1 MDFEKMARSNM
12 KIGIICYPTFGGS
25 GVIAT
30 ELGTALAKIGHEV
43 HFITSS
49 QPVKLNVFEKNIFFH
64 EVVLNP
70 YPLFQHQPFEVAL
83 TSKIVE
89 VVKYENLDLLHV
101 HYAIPHASAAYLA
114 KQILKKQGIHIP
126 YMTTLHG
133 TDITLVGKEPE
144 FEPTISFAINQS
156 DIVTSVSRSLKE
168 ETYRHFKVAKE
179 IRVIPNFVCISKFNK
194 EQDKC
199 KKDLFA
205 PSGEKVLMHIS
216 NFRKVKRIQDVIKI
230 HSIVNAK
237 IPTRLILI
245 GDGPE
250 RSSMERLAR
259 EEGVEDSTYFLGKI
273 KETEKAL
280 CLADVYLMT
289 SETESFGVSALEA
302 LASGV
307 PVISSNTGGIPEVNT
322 HNTTGFLSKVG
333 DVEDMAKNLSNLL
346 TDNELY
352 TKFSL
357 NALEKAKQFDIS
369 NVLPIYENLYDELL
383 SKL

>member
-1 MDFEKMARSNM
+1 M

>member
-1 MDFEKMARSNM
+1 MARNNL

-30 ELGTALAKIGHEV
+30 ELGTALAQNGHEV

-49 QPVKLNVFEKNIFFH
+49 QPVKLNAFEKNIFFH

-89 VVKYENLDLLHV
+89 VVKYEQLDLLHV
-101 HYAIPHASAAYLA
+101 HYAIPHASAAYLS
-114 KQILKKQGIHIP
+114 KQILKGQDIHIP
-126 YMTTLHG
+126 YITTLHG

-156 DIVTSVSRSLKE
+156 DIVTSVSESLKKD
-168 ETYRHFKVAKE
+168 TYKHFNVSKDIKV
-179 IRVIPNFVCISKFNK
+179 VPNFVCVSKFQKDK
-194 EQDKC
+194 ENC
-199 KKDLFA
+199 KRDLFA
-205 PSGEKVLMHIS
+205 PNGEKILMHIS

-230 HSIVNAK
+230 HSIVSKLN
-237 IPTRLILI
+237 PTRLILI

-259 EEGVEDSTYFLGKI
+259 EQGVEKSTYFLGKI
-273 KETEKAL
+273 KETEKVL

-289 SETESFGVSALEA
+289 SEKESFGVSALEA
-302 LASGV
+302 MAAGV

-322 HNTTGFLSKVG
+322 HNKTGFLSNVG
-333 DVEDMAKNLSNLL
+333 DVEDMAKNLNNLL
-346 TDNELY
+346 ADTGLY
-352 TKFSL
+352 NRLSL
-357 NALEKAKQFDIS
+357 NAFERAKEFNIS
-369 NVLPIYENLYDELL
+369 NVLPIYESLYNELL
-383 SKL
+383 PKL

>member
-1 MDFEKMARSNM
+1 M

-322 HNTTGFLSKVG
+322 HNTTGFLSRVG

>member
-1 MDFEKMARSNM
+1 MVCKEMARNNL
-12 KIGIICYPTFGGS
+12 KIGIVCYPTFGGS

-30 ELGTALAKIGHEV
+30 ELGTALAKNGHEV

-49 QPVKLNVFEKNIFFH
+49 QPVKLNVFEKNISFH

-89 VVKYENLDLLHV
+89 VVKYEKLDLLHV

-114 KQILKKQGIHIP
+114 KQILKEQGIKIP
-126 YMTTLHG
+126 YITTLHG

-156 DIVTSVSRSLKE
+156 DIVTSVSESLKKD
-168 ETYRHFKVAKE
+168 TYKHFKVSKD
-179 IRVIPNFVCISKFNK
+179 IKVVPNFVCVSKFKKDPKN
-194 EQDKC
+194 C
-199 KKDLFA
+199 KKSIFA
-205 PSGEKVLMHIS
+205 PNGERILMHIS
-216 NFRKVKRIQDVIKI
+216 NFRKVKRIQDIIKI
-230 HSIVNAK
+230 HARVNK
-237 IPTRLILI
+237 EIPTRLILI

-259 EEGVEDSTYFLGKI
+259 EQGVENSTYFLGKI

-280 CLADVYLMT
+280 CSADVYLMT

-302 LASGV
+302 MAAGI
-307 PVISSNTGGIPEVNT
+307 PVISSNTGGIPEVNV
-322 HNTTGFLSKVG
+322 HDETGFLSDVG
-333 DVEDMAKNLSNLL
+333 DIDDMSINLIKILKD
-346 TDNELY
+346 TILY
-352 TKFSL
+352 RRISS
-357 NALEKAKQFDIS
+357 NALKKANSFNIS
-369 NVLPIYENLYDELL
+369 SILPIYESLYNDLFP
-383 SKL
+383 KL

>member
-1 MDFEKMARSNM
+1 MVCKEMARNNL
-12 KIGIICYPTFGGS
+12 KIGIVCYPTFGGS

-30 ELGTALAKIGHEV
+30 ELGTALAKNGHEV

-49 QPVKLNVFEKNIFFH
+49 QPVKLNVFEKNISFH

-89 VVKYENLDLLHV
+89 VVKYEKLDLLHV

-114 KQILKKQGIHIP
+114 KQILKEQGIKIP
-126 YMTTLHG
+126 YITTLHR

-156 DIVTSVSRSLKE
+156 DIVTSVSESLKKD
-168 ETYRHFKVAKE
+168 TYKHFKVSKD
-179 IRVIPNFVCISKFNK
+179 IKVVPNFVCVSKFKKDPKN
-194 EQDKC
+194 C
-199 KKDLFA
+199 KKSIFA
-205 PSGEKVLMHIS
+205 PNGERILMHIS
-216 NFRKVKRIQDVIKI
+216 NFRKVKRIQDIIKI
-230 HSIVNAK
+230 HARVNK
-237 IPTRLILI
+237 EIPTRLILI

-259 EEGVEDSTYFLGKI
+259 EQGVENSTYFLGKI

-280 CLADVYLMT
+280 CSADVYLMT

-302 LASGV
+302 MAAGI
-307 PVISSNTGGIPEVNT
+307 PVISSNTGGIPEVNV
-322 HNTTGFLSKVG
+322 HDETGFLSDVG
-333 DVEDMAKNLSNLL
+333 DIDDMSINLIKILKD
-346 TDNELY
+346 TILY
-352 TKFSL
+352 RRISS
-357 NALEKAKQFDIS
+357 NALKKANSFNIS
-369 NVLPIYENLYDELL
+369 NILPIYESLYNDLFP
-383 SKL
+383 KL

>member
-1 MDFEKMARSNM
+1 M
-12 KIGIICYPTFGGS
+12 
-25 GVIAT
+25 
-30 ELGTALAKIGHEV
+30 
-43 HFITSS
+43 
-49 QPVKLNVFEKNIFFH
+49 
-64 EVVLNP
+64 
-70 YPLFQHQPFEVAL
+70 
-83 TSKIVE
+83 
-89 VVKYENLDLLHV
+89 
-101 HYAIPHASAAYLA
+101 
-114 KQILKKQGIHIP
+114 
-126 YMTTLHG
+126 
-133 TDITLVGKEPE
+133 
-144 FEPTISFAINQS
+144 
-156 DIVTSVSRSLKE
+156 
-168 ETYRHFKVAKE
+168 
-179 IRVIPNFVCISKFNK
+179 
-194 EQDKC
+194 
-199 KKDLFA
+199 FA